1 MIDFVS
7 YSFSVALILI
17 IWFETDAFVEYLSFL
32 RVGRAFF
39 KLDRYAELKKK
50 VGVSYPDFLSM
61 NYDNFVLNLITCPI
75 CLAIWLNIFLI
86 FSHKSLSLF
95 VVSTYISLSLYFIF
109 KILMRKSDE
118 GI

>member
-7 YSFSVALILI
+7 YSFSVALVLI

-32 RVGRAFF
+32 RVGRRFF
-39 KLDRYAELKKK
+39 KLDRHAELREKM
-50 VGVSYPDFLSM
+50 GMSYSDFLSM
-61 NYDNFVLNLITCPI
+61 NYDNFFINLITCPI

-86 FSHKSLSLF
+86 FSHESLSLF

-118 GI
+118 SI